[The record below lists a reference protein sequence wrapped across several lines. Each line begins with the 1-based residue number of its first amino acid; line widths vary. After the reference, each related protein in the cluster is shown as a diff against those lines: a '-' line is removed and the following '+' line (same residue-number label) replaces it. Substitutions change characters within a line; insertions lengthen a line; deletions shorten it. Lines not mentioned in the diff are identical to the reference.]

1 MLVWNVRG
9 LNNAEKQREVSNAI
23 KENDAHV
30 AMLTETKLTKALK
43 DKDLQCHQTTY
54 KRNGGC
60 LTASTFVGHKR
71 VKQLGTYL
79 SWTKVP
85 IGNEEI

>member
-1 MLVWNVRG
+1 
-9 LNNAEKQREVSNAI
+9 
-23 KENDAHV
+23 
-30 AMLTETKLTKALK
+30 MLTETKLTKAFK
-43 DKDLQCHQTTY
+43 AKDLQCHQTAY

-60 LTASTFVGHKR
+60 LTASTLVGHKR